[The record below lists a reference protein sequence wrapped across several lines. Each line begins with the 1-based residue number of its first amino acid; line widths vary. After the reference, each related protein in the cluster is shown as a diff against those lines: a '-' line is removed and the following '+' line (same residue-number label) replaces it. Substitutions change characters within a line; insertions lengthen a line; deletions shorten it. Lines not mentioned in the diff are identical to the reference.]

1 MRRKHAAAARNIAYR
16 HRRRS
21 PRQGAVKTA
30 AKISY
35 NSLSGTQIRRLRIKP
50 GRERVKC
57 QLRTVDNIRRRHAA
71 AARNIAYR
79 HRRRSPRQGAVKTV
93 AKISY
98 NSLSGT
104 QIRLLRIKPGGGR
117 VKCHLRTVYLSE
129 DPRYHALSYV
139 WGDSK
144 DMQLIK
150 VNGSLFPVTVNLYDA
165 LIAFRDMPA
174 DNILSPPFLIW
185 VDAICINQHD
195 EKEKNR
201 QIPRIGHIYAAAERV
216 IIWLSSYIPWWSDQT
231 DLHTG
236 FFHHQANTRPSWPD
250 LGKSEVTTAEDAIV
264 EFDHLFTSFQRH
276 PWFSRI
282 WTVQEAVLTNRSPIF
297 AHALDGFVC
306 TATLDWIDGLAR
318 EMKHSDH
325 GLAWD
330 NLVKMRSWA
339 QQSHLSRDLMD
350 ETAGSM
356 LVMLLGLTKLKTS
369 SILQDRIYGLYGL
382 LQTLNTRFPELRLP
396 LVDYSRPPGQVFT
409 DITKLI
415 IKHTGDSMFI
425 KEASYGRRVPEAPTW
440 VPDFYFISSKS
451 RFIPFSDQPPELSDD
466 GKVLI
471 VTAKIIDFC
480 EIVTPVKAYTY
491 MATFED
497 KKMAVIE
504 RIKEIEDMIV
514 RPLLSRRFVDFEC
527 FWPAVLSNVDFK
539 TLVKVREAEFDGA
552 EWLSNERVRDLQAAL
567 EQSRFFSTKEGYIGR
582 CSDDVP
588 CQSGDVI
595 CVTSA
600 REPFIIRSRNAS
612 DQYEVIGPV
621 SWYEYGLKT
630 LDRGTFNRIQ
640 LI

>member
-1 MRRKHAAAARNIAYR
+1 MRRKHGAAARNIAYR
-16 HRRRS
+16 HRR
-21 PRQGAVKTA
+21 
-30 AKISY
+30 
-35 NSLSGTQIRRLRIKP
+35 
-50 GRERVKC
+50 
-57 QLRTVDNIRRRHAA
+57 H
-71 AARNIAYR
+71 
-79 HRRRSPRQGAVKTV
+79 SPRQGAVKTV

-98 NSLSGT
+98 TSLWGT

-117 VKCHLRTVYLSE
+117 VKCQLRTVYLSE

-144 DMQLIK
+144 DMRLIK
-150 VNGSLFPVTVNLYDA
+150 VNGTLFPVTVNLYEA
-165 LIAFRDMPA
+165 LIAFRDLPS

-216 IIWLSSYIPWWSDQT
+216 IIWLSSCDMWWSVGT

-250 LGKSEVTTAEDAIV
+250 LGKSEVTTAEDARA
-264 EFDHLFTSFQRH
+264 EFDYLFGTFRRH

-282 WTVQEAVLTNRSPIF
+282 WTVQEAVLTKRSPIF
-297 AHALDGFVC
+297 AHAFDGLVC

-318 EMKHSDH
+318 EMKHSGR

-330 NLVKMRSWA
+330 NLVRMRSWA
-339 QQSHLSRDLMD
+339 QKSHLSRDLKD
-350 ETAGSM
+350 ENAGSM
-356 LVMLLGLTKLKTS
+356 LMMLLNLTNMKTS

-382 LQTLNTRFPELRLP
+382 LQALNTRFPEFQLP
-396 LVDYSRPPGQVFT
+396 LADYSRPPGQVFT

-415 IKHTGDSMFI
+415 IQHTGDSMFL
-425 KEASYGRRVPEAPTW
+425 KDASYGHRVPEAPTW
-440 VPDFYFISSKS
+440 VSDFFFFNSQI
-451 RFIPFSDQPPELSDD
+451 RIGPFSDQPPELSDD

-471 VTAKIIDFC
+471 VTANIIDFC
-480 EIVTPVKAYTY
+480 EFVSPAKAHTY

-497 KKMAVIE
+497 RKMAVIE
-504 RIKEIEDMIV
+504 RIQEIEDMII
-514 RPLLSRRFVDFEC
+514 RPLLSRRSVDSEC
-527 FWPAVLSNVDFK
+527 LWSAVLSNVDFK

-552 EWLSNERVRDLQAAL
+552 EWLSNELVTDLYAEL
-567 EQSRFFSTKEGYIGR
+567 KLSLFICTKEGYIGR
-582 CSDDVP
+582 CSDDVT
-588 CQSGDVI
+588 CQSGDVV

-600 REPFIIRSRNAS
+600 REPFIIRKRNAS
-612 DQYEVIGPV
+612 DQYEVIGSV
-621 SWYEYGLKT
+621 GCYEDGLT
-630 LDRGTFNRIQ
+630 NLDGGTFDRIQ